1 MVALARHDREGSA
14 SPIPL
19 ESFQDSH
26 NHRNPA
32 KMDRQS
38 VYTLSLFGEDKA
50 IEESNKR
57 VQKELVDFILDFH
70 LDNVFIYRYETNKR
84 VSGHDVNVIVETKYE
99 RMCCRGSTFA
109 TWTLHTSSLSTST
122 WRIG

>member
-1 MVALARHDREGSA
+1 
-14 SPIPL
+14 
-19 ESFQDSH
+19 
-26 NHRNPA
+26 
-32 KMDRQS
+32 MDRQS